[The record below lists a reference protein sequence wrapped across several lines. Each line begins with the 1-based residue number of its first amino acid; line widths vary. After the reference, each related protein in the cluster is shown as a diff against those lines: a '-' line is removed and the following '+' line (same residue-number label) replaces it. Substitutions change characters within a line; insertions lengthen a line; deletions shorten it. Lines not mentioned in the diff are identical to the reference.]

1 MRIVANNIDVNCSCD
16 SCRNYFYCAIVVHLL
31 AHFSYD
37 GRRLL
42 WGLLIITQIIGLVT
56 EILACL
62 DSHCADFPSSY
73 EVIDV

>member
-1 MRIVANNIDVNCSCD
+1 ML
-16 SCRNYFYCAIVVHLL
+16 IVVVIAVGIIFTVAAIACCIF
-31 AHFSYD
+31 AHVSYD

-56 EILACL
+56 EIMACL

-73 EVIDV
+73 EVVDV